1 MKNFIIKYR
10 DNILL
15 VIGTLLV
22 VLSLCLLFYDR
33 IELLKSSVFAE
44 VEKEKYRETHADTDE
59 TIDDSDEVDAEIDE
73 LDEED
78 PEQVPKASDWK
89 QKVAKEFI
97 GYLEIK
103 KINLNQG
110 LVSKNSYYNKL
121 YYNIQM
127 LGPSDYPD
135 KDKGNV
141 ILAAHSGTGY
151 ISFFKHLYK
160 LSKGDEAKITYKGY
174 VYTYKIVN
182 IYNVPKVGKVKVNR
196 NFSKSCLT
204 LITCTHNSKT
214 EQTVYILERTSKVRD
229 GGN

>member
-73 LDEED
+73 LDDED